1 MTQHADQLLAAF
13 AHFFPGAATIGSYID
28 GELVAGQGDPI
39 QLYDAATGQATL
51 AYRDAGAAVIDHAAE
66 SARRAQREW
75 WALTHAARG
84 RVMQEVA
91 RAIRAEAEAIARL
104 EALGSGKPIRDC
116 RGEVARVA
124 EMFEY
129 YAGWTDKFYGSVIPV
144 PSSHLNYTRR
154 EPAGVVLQIT
164 PWNAPVFTCG
174 WQVAPA
180 VAMGNGVLLKPSEL
194 TPFTSLAVA
203 MLGERAGLP
212 RGLVNVLAGF
222 GHTAGQAAIAHRVV
236 SKVVFVGSPATGARI
251 AEAAAR
257 RVLPCVLEL
266 GGKSANIVFA
276 DADLK
281 RAALTA
287 QAAIF
292 AGAGQSCVAGSRLLV
307 QRAVYDEFVAMV
319 AAGARKIRV
328 GAPLDD
334 ATEVGP
340 INNRKQYEHVMSMI
354 ERGVAAGDAA
364 QPFHE
369 ARAEL
374 LGAIGN
380 VVALDDPDRR
390 GAGHHA
396 DLVAAEGAGVHAR
409 LPGVERLVVDHHRE
423 RVAAA
428 EHLREHDRVGDDA
441 GVVDREH
448 LAGAAQARL
457 HLVDDQRHV
466 VLDGQLAQRAQPFH
480 RGGDAA
486 ALALHGLDD
495 DRGGLGDAAFRI
507 GQHVVDVVDR
517 QRVGRRAVGAERAAE
532 AIRIGQEMHARGGH
546 AGRALGIEVAHRGQR
561 AGRHAVVGAMEG
573 HDAGAAGMVPGE
585 LDGGFH
591 RVRAARSAE
600 LDLARFAHAD
610 RQLRDQRLDEG
621 ELGRRGEIEGLLQL
635 LRIEVLQHRFLDL
648 GMVVTQ
654 AERAGVRQAIEV
666 GLPVGVVD
674 AGSLRAH
681 EHLAE
686 GVGVGSRV
694 RFHALQI
701 VESVHVRLDARRE
714 EGWKPAHR
722 GAGGMQDGSC
732 SFCLAIRAS
741 ALASVCTR
749 NEGHRSRVPWQP
761 GTRPPRG
768 LGAGFAVT
776 VCHDRRF
783 AASMV
788 QCLARP
794 VALGPGEQA

>member
-28 GELVAGQGDPI
+28 GELVAGQGEPI
-39 QLYDAATGQATL
+39 QLHDAATGQATL

-354 ERGVAAGDAA
+354 ERGVAAGATLAA
-364 QPFHE
+364 GSAERVEEGRGGYFVSPTVLAGASNAME
-369 ARAEL
+369 VARTEIF
-374 LGAIGN
+374 GP
-380 VVALDDPDRR
+380 VVAAIPFDTEEEAIAIANDTEF
-390 GAGHHA
+390 G
-396 DLVAAEGAGVHAR
+396 
-409 LPGVERLVVDHHRE
+409 
-423 RVAAA
+423 
-428 EHLREHDRVGDDA
+428 
-441 GVVDREH
+441 
-448 LAGAAQARL
+448 LAGAAWTTDVARA
-457 HLVDDQRHV
+457 HRVA
-466 VLDGQLAQRAQPFH
+466 AQVNAGTFWVNGYKTINVASPF
-480 RGGDAA
+480 GGYGMSGYGRSSGVE
-486 ALALHGLDD
+486 ALYEYT
-495 DRGGLGDAAFRI
+495 
-507 GQHVVDVVDR
+507 QTKSVWV
-517 QRVGRRAVGAERAAE
+517 ETAE
-532 AIRIGQEMHARGGH
+532 A
-546 AGRALGIEVAHRGQR
+546 
-561 AGRHAVVGAMEG
+561 
-573 HDAGAAGMVPGE
+573 
-585 LDGGFH
+585 
-591 RVRAARSAE
+591 
-600 LDLARFAHAD
+600 
-610 RQLRDQRLDEG
+610 
-621 ELGRRGEIEGLLQL
+621 
-635 LRIEVLQHRFLDL
+635 
-648 GMVVTQ
+648 
-654 AERAGVRQAIEV
+654 
-666 GLPVGVVD
+666 
-674 AGSLRAH
+674 
-681 EHLAE
+681 
-686 GVGVGSRV
+686 
-694 RFHALQI
+694 
-701 VESVHVRLDARRE
+701 
-714 EGWKPAHR
+714 
-722 GAGGMQDGSC
+722 
-732 SFCLAIRAS
+732 
-741 ALASVCTR
+741 
-749 NEGHRSRVPWQP
+749 
-761 GTRPPRG
+761 PPTAFG
-768 LGAGFAVT
+768 YL
-776 VCHDRRF
+776 
-783 AASMV
+783 
-788 QCLARP
+788 
-794 VALGPGEQA
+794 